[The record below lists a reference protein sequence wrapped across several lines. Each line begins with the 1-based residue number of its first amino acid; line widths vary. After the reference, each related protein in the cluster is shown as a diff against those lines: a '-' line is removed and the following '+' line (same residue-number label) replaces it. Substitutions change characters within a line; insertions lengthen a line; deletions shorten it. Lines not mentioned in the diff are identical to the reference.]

1 MDQVAVITGATAG
14 IGRAFA
20 DLLAAQGYDLV
31 LIARDEQRLNLVC
44 GEIVQK
50 HGVECRAMPADL
62 SRESD
67 RKRVAELVEREAE
80 VLINN
85 AGFGVREAFNQSTV
99 ADERTMLDVMVVAV
113 MELSHAALRGMSER
127 GSGVILNVSS
137 VASWTTSG
145 TYAAA
150 KAWVTNFSEGLNA
163 MYAGTGIHVTA
174 LCPGYV
180 RTEFHE
186 RMGVSM
192 KAVPNWMWLSA
203 DAVAHRAW
211 SDAQRG
217 KAVSV
222 PGWQYKPLGLLLRH
236 APRWFVRATTSSK
249 WRPHRPM
256 GD

>member
-1 MDQVAVITGATAG
+1 MGHVALITGATAG

-20 DLLAAQGYDLV
+20 YLLAEQGYNLV
-31 LIARDEQRLNLVC
+31 LIARDEQRLTAVS
-44 GEIVQK
+44 GEVSQK
-50 HGVECRAMPADL
+50 YGVECRAVPADL
-62 SRESD
+62 SREID
-67 RKRVAELVEREAE
+67 RERVAELVEREAH

-85 AGFGVREAFNQSTV
+85 AGFGVRDAFNQSTV
-99 ADERTMLDVMVVAV
+99 VDERTMLDVMVVAV

-163 MYAGTGIHVTA
+163 MHAGTNIHVTA

-192 KAVPNWMWLSA
+192 KAVPTWMWLSA
-203 DAVAHRAW
+203 DVVVRKAW
-211 SDAQRG
+211 HDAQRG
-217 KAVSV
+217 KSVSV
-222 PGWQYKPLGLLLRH
+222 PGWQYKPLALLLRH

-249 WRPHRPM
+249 RRPHRPQ

>member
-1 MDQVAVITGATAG
+1 MNHVAVVTGATAG

-20 DLLAAQGYDLV
+20 ELLAQQGYELV
-31 LIARDEQRLNLVC
+31 LVARDERRLETVRD
-44 GEIVQK
+44 EIATR
-50 HGVECRAMPADL
+50 HGVTCRALRADL
-62 SRESD
+62 AQEAD
-67 RKRVAELVEREAE
+67 RARVCELVEREAD

-85 AGFGVREAFNQSTV
+85 AGFGVREAFNQSSV
-99 ADERTMLDVMVVAV
+99 ADERTMIDVMVVAV
-113 MELSHAALRGMSER
+113 MELSHAAVRGMSDR

-163 MYAGTGIHVTA
+163 MYAGTGIRITA

-180 RTEFHE
+180 RTEFHQ

-192 KAVPNWMWLSA
+192 KAVPNWMWLNS
-203 DAVAHRAW
+203 DDVVRKAW
-211 SDAQRG
+211 RDAQRG
-217 KAVSV
+217 RPVSV
-222 PGWQYKPLGLLLRH
+222 PGWQYKPLGVLLRH
-236 APRWFVRATTSSK
+236 MPRWFVRATTSSK
-249 WRPHRPM
+249 RRPHRPV